1 MVKISSWNENNGF
14 NIKRDGKEYQ
24 LWLQIS
30 FSKEYNNSCSE
41 TLRFTLIGCLSVM
54 IVCHIIDESHDR
66 VSEYSMMHS
75 NCRAMKP
82 LSLFTFIVLILVVLL
97 FVVLLIM
104 LIVTSMFC
112 LIY

>member
-1 MVKISSWNENNGF
+1 MVFCLAGING
-14 NIKRDGKEYQ
+14 
-24 LWLQIS
+24 
-30 FSKEYNNSCSE
+30 FSKEYKKYNNSCSE
-41 TLRFTLIGCLSVM
+41 TLRFTLNGCLSVM
-54 IVCHIIDESHDR
+54 IVCLIIDESLDR

-82 LSLFTFIVLILVVLL
+82 LSLFTFIVLLLVFLL
-97 FVVLLIM
+97 FVVL